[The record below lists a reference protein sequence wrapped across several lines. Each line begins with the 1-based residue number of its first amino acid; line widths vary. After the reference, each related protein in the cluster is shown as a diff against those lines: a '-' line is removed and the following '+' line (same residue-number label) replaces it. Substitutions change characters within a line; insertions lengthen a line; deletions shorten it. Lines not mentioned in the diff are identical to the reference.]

1 MTDSRALREL
11 LHYEALIY
19 HINKS
24 NPSRENQLRCLE
36 ASVAHIINNPLAVK
50 PYSWALSTL
59 LHSLSEEDSL
69 SILQNLIKKNP
80 ESKGLIKLSRL
91 YDSIRN
97 IRPIDFAFQYVEV
110 PIGGSLYY
118 LENDFL
124 YSWGSLQMLSG
135 RHHEPSTIQL
145 MKNILEQLGGS
156 VVHAGSWYGDM
167 LPSLSKACIGENRV
181 YTFEPVLKSYILSKQ
196 TVNNNKLE
204 NVSLFN
210 MGLGSSLCS
219 AYITTSDSKGLSLGG
234 RSFIDNQASEDSS
247 VKKELISIVP
257 LDSMN
262 LSGDF
267 SLIHL
272 DIEGSEMSALQGAS
286 EFIMEKQP
294 IVLLEDA
301 KAQKKINSEIN
312 PFMHSLDY
320 TAIRPIP
327 SISVWAPV
335 NSRLPS
341 SIYDGIADGESY
353 EKRFNMMIQKDW
365 LDDCDD

>member
-1 MTDSRALREL
+1 MTDSRLLREL
-11 LHYEALIY
+11 LHHEAKFI
-19 HINKS
+19 HENRS
-24 NPSRENQLRCLE
+24 NPSRATQLRCLE
-36 ASVAHIINNPLAVK
+36 ASVAHIINNPLAIK

-59 LHSLSEEDSL
+59 LHSFSVEESS
-69 SILQNLIKKNP
+69 SILQKLILKNP
-80 ESKGLIKLSRL
+80 GSKGLIKLSRL
-91 YDSIRN
+91 YDSIINVQKR
-97 IRPIDFAFQYVEV
+97 DFSFQYVEV
-110 PIGGSLYY
+110 HIGGALYY
-118 LENDFL
+118 LENEFL

-156 VVHAGSWYGDM
+156 AVHAGSWYGDM
-167 LPSLSKACIGENRV
+167 LPSLSKACTGENRV

-204 NVSLFN
+204 NVHLFN

-219 AYITTSDSKGLSLGG
+219 AYITISDSKGLSLGG
-234 RSFIDNQASEDSS
+234 RSFIDNQVSEDSS
-247 VKKELISIVP
+247 ARKELISIIP

-286 EFIMEKQP
+286 EFIIEKQP
-294 IVLLEDA
+294 IVLLEAA
-301 KAQKKINSEIN
+301 KAQKKLYSEIN
-312 PFMHSLDY
+312 TFMHSLNY
-320 TAIRPIP
+320 AAIRPIP
-327 SISVWAPV
+327 SISVWAPA
-335 NSRLPS
+335 NSRLPK
-341 SIYDGIADGESY
+341 SIYNGIAEGKKF
-353 EKRFNMMIQKDW
+353 EKSFGLMIQKDW